1 MSGFFRILFLIMVIF
16 TGVGAVEAADGLENG
31 AAVQQETVPGPAE
44 KISTAIRAY
53 VAERLTSNESDIRV
67 RLLRPPDGSFVM
79 EDGLEVKE
87 GSRGGLL
94 GRVVFLISSR
104 PNGKPAAHQW
114 VTANVEM
121 IRSIVVSIRP
131 LRRAQV
137 IGPDDVEI
145 RSVAV
150 TRAGE
155 SYLFDPDALIGKRV
169 IRSVGAGLPI
179 SVEMVETAPV
189 IRSGDRV
196 TMIVESGGLRI
207 ATMGRAK
214 EEGFLGRQ
222 MAVVNLDSQKTV
234 YGEVI
239 DAATVKITLPR

>member
-1 MSGFFRILFLIMVIF
+1 MSGSFRILFLSMVIF
-16 TGVGAVEAADGLENG
+16 TVVGVVEAAEGPENG
-31 AAVQQETVPGPAE
+31 AAIQRQAVPGAAE
-44 KISTAIRAY
+44 KIRTAIRTY
-53 VAERLTSNESDIRV
+53 VAGRLTLKENDIRV
-67 RLLRPPDGSFVM
+67 RLLRPPEGSFVM
-79 EDGLEVKE
+79 EDGMEVKE

-114 VTANVEM
+114 VTADVEM
-121 IRSIVVSIRP
+121 IRSVVVSTRP

-155 SYLFDPDALIGKRV
+155 SYRFDPDALIGKRV
-169 IRSVGAGLPI
+169 IRSIAAGLPI
-179 SVEMVETAPV
+179 LIEMVETAPV
-189 IRSGDRV
+189 IRPGDRV
-196 TMIVESGGLRI
+196 TMVIESGGLRI

-234 YGEVI
+234 YGEVV

>member
-1 MSGFFRILFLIMVIF
+1 MSGFFRILFLIMLIF
-16 TGVGAVEAADGLENG
+16 AGVGAVEAADGLENG
-31 AAVQQETVPGPAE
+31 AAVQPETVPGPAE

-53 VAERLTSNESDIRV
+53 VAERLPSKESDIRV

-87 GSRGGLL
+87 GSRGLL

-121 IRSIVVSIRP
+121 IRSIVVSARP
-131 LRRAQV
+131 LRRAEV

-169 IRSVGAGLPI
+169 IRSIGAGLPI

-196 TMIVESGGLRI
+196 TMIVELGGLRI

-222 MAVVNLDSQKTV
+222 MAVVNPDSQKTV